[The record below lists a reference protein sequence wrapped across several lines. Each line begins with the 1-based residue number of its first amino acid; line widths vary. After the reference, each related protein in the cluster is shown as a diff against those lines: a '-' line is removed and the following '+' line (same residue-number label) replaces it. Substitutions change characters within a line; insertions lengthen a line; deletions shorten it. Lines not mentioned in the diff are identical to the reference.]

1 MSLNGIDIA
10 AYQSNISI
18 GSLSTTDFV
27 IIKATQGTSYT
38 NEYFVKH
45 MDAAI
50 KAGKRVGAYHYA
62 NGVGAEAEAKYFL
75 SVVKPYL
82 GKIVLALDWET
93 GTSSAAKNS
102 QFNNVSYAKQW
113 LDYVKAQTGVSP
125 VIYMSESV
133 AAGKDWSSVA
143 KDYKLWGAQYPN
155 YTATNYKTDPWMS
168 GGWGAWGSKPTIFQ
182 YTSSGY
188 ITGYSSNLD
197 LDLFYGSGAD
207 WDVMTKSASSSAST
221 VTGQW
226 MKNSTGWW
234 YKYSDG
240 SWPYSTW
247 KKIDGKW
254 YYFNSDG
261 YMVASSLLTYNGKQ
275 YYVGSDG
282 AMVTSTSWTYN
293 GVIYTAD
300 ADGVITT
307 KTATTTT
314 TATAT
319 TLAKKYV
326 NKNAEA
332 YVYADTTLNT
342 KTGSLN
348 AKEECQCLDTVNKRY
363 LVLYKV
369 DGTDYYKT
377 GFVKYNGLV

>member
-18 GSLSTTDFV
+18 GKLTTTDFV

-62 NGVGAEAEAKYFL
+62 NGVGAEEEAKHFL

-93 GTSSAAKNS
+93 GSSSAAKNS
-102 QFNNVSYAKQW
+102 QFNNISYAKQW
-113 LDYVKAQTGVSP
+113 LDYVKAQTGISP

-133 AAGKDWSSVA
+133 AAGKDWSSIA

-155 YTATNYKTDPWMS
+155 YTATDYKSNPWMS

-182 YTSSGY
+182 YTSSGH
-188 ITGYSSNLD
+188 ITGYSANLD
-197 LDLFYGSGAD
+197 LDLFYGSGSD
-207 WDVMTKSASSSAST
+207 WDAMTKSSSSTTAT
-221 VTGQW
+221 AKWV
-226 MKNSTGWW
+226 KNRTGWW
-234 YKYSDG
+234 YRYADG
-240 SWPYSTW
+240 TWPASTW

-254 YYFNSDG
+254 YYFNAEG
-261 YMVASSLLTYNGKQ
+261 YMVASSLLTYKGKQ
-275 YYVGSDG
+275 YYVGANG

-293 GVIYTAD
+293 GVTYTAD
-300 ADGVITT
+300 ANGVVTT
-307 KTATTTT
+307 KAASTSAATTTSSM
-314 TATAT
+314 
-319 TLAKKYV
+319 AKTYK
-326 NKNAEA
+326 NKNASA
-332 YVYADTTLNT
+332 TVYADTKLSLA
-342 KTGSLN
+342 TGSLDAN
-348 AKEECQCLDTVNKRY
+348 EVCSCLEVVNKRY

-369 DGTDYYKT
+369 DGADYYKT
-377 GFVKYNGLV
+377 GFVKYNGVG